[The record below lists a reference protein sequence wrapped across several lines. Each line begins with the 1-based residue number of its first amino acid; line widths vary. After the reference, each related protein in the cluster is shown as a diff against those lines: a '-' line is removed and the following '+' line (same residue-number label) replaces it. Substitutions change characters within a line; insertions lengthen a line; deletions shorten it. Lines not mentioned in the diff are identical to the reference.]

1 MAAVQARIAE
11 ISSRFPMSGLSV
23 VRGAPLQGPT
33 PSAAAGASVAG
44 SSAAPGGFSAAL
56 ADATAHRP
64 AHAIR
69 SAAPGASAAAAAP
82 TTPARGATGVSG
94 DAVVA
99 SARKYL
105 GVPYKWGGTD
115 PATGLDCSGMI
126 QRAYADL
133 GIELPRVS
141 RDQAKAGR
149 PVASLAQ
156 AQPGDLIAF
165 GRPVDHSGIYAGDG
179 KMIVAP
185 RRGDVVKIQDV
196 YRTPTAIRRILPD
209 EGPAAAVAPAS
220 ARPAAGAVKG
230 EAAYAPLFAA
240 AGARHGVSPA
250 LLTAVARAESG
261 FDPGARSSAGAQGLM
276 QFMPATARGL
286 GIDPWKP
293 EQAIDGA
300 ARLLKQ
306 HLERFGSTELALAAY
321 NAGPGAVTKHGGIPP
336 YRETENYVRK
346 IMNELRAEAA

>member
-1 MAAVQARIAE
+1 MSSGMAAVQARIAE
-11 ISSRFPMSGLSV
+11 IQSRFPTSGLSV
-23 VRGAPLQGPT
+23 VRQPAT
-33 PSAAAGASVAG
+33 PRTAAAATGTPNGFSSALAQAAQPAAAGA
-44 SSAAPGGFSAAL
+44 P
-56 ADATAHRP
+56 ATARTG
-64 AHAIR
+64 
-69 SAAPGASAAAAAP
+69 APTATSAAARTAAP
-82 TTPARGATGVSG
+82 TARGAAGVTGE
-94 DAVVA
+94 DVVA

-115 PATGLDCSGMI
+115 PKTGLDCSGMI

-133 GIELPRVS
+133 GVSLPRVS
-141 RDQAKAGR
+141 RDQAKAGTA
-149 PVASLAQ
+149 VASLAE
-156 AQPGDLIAF
+156 AKPGDLIAF
-165 GRPVDHSGIYAGDG
+165 GRPVDHIGIYVGDG
-179 KMIVAP
+179 KMLAAP

-209 EGPAAAVAPAS
+209 AGAAAVAPQAV
-220 ARPAAGAVKG
+220 APAAARG

-240 AGARHGVSPA
+240 AGAKHGVSPA

-261 FDPGARSSAGAQGLM
+261 FNPAARSPAGAQGLM

-321 NAGPGAVTKHGGIPP
+321 NAGPGAVSKHGGIPP
-336 YRETENYVRK
+336 YRETQNYVRK